1 MLIRPARLISFAEF
15 VAVKP
20 SNESVASSAV
30 LQDDDDLQFSIGA
43 SETWAV
49 RWVISA
55 TFVVAGGL
63 KVAVAVPSGGASLV
77 IAKMFVGAVVASGTP
92 ASEGAAVTLV
102 NTGANTL
109 GFVEVEALVVNGA
122 TAGSVKLQW
131 CQSTSD
137 VTPAVFLAKSFMVAR
152 KK

>member
-1 MLIRPARLISFAEF
+1 MLLKPALLRSFAQI

-20 SNESVASSAV
+20 SNESVASSTV
-30 LQDDDDLQFSIGA
+30 LQDDDDLQFSIGV

-49 RWVISA
+49 RWTISA
-55 TFVVAGGL
+55 TFVSAGGV

-77 IAKMFVGAVVASGTP
+77 IAKMYTAAVIASGTP

-102 NTGANTL
+102 NTGSNTV
-109 GFVEVEALVVNGA
+109 GFIEVDALIVNGA
-122 TAGSVKLQW
+122 TAGSAKLQW

-137 VTPAVFLAKSFMVAR
+137 VTAAVFLAKSWMVAR